1 VQDTGRRTT
10 RGTVATAFL
19 AMVATSVT
27 LSSFE
32 FVLVDMQLDL
42 GFSTDDANSL
52 AYMPAAASL
61 LIVFIAGSL
70 ADRWGPR
77 RLLVIASLLFTAGA
91 ALVGVA
97 PSTSWVIVGR
107 TLDGVGG
114 VTMAIIGLSVINST
128 VTEPAARARVFGIY
142 AAMTPAVFML
152 APPVSAL
159 IVESFGW
166 RAGVIP
172 WVVLGLGVLFATMR
186 FVPSQASVSR
196 GELFTPLLAG
206 LVLAGIALGVT
217 SLPTNRD
224 FSFVAAVV
232 AVGSLV
238 ILVIALRRMTA
249 PALDLT
255 WCRGRGMYVLLIAL
269 AVTSMPNLFFYTN
282 LMLQYR
288 YSVPLVFIALLL
300 IVPQAVA
307 VAGGLL
313 SGPVSAR
320 IGPERAAAGALA
332 VSAVMCLGT
341 LVVTPQSPI
350 WVPVLALTLSAA
362 PIAFVVGPMTD
373 TLLSRAP
380 SGSSGVASS
389 MRKATWTLGGVLG
402 GALIGALGFGAF
414 QRRLTEILEADGV
427 NFDEAVLLA
436 REIRDG
442 AVVDELAARLSDP
455 IAREAL
461 IAKGPALVEAQS
473 YSFAV
478 MGVIS
483 AAIYLLAALMMVLY
497 LHRRHTRI

>member
-1 VQDTGRRTT
+1 MA
-10 RGTVATAFL
+10 ATY
-19 AMVATSVT
+19 VT

-52 AYMPAAASL
+52 NYMPAAASL
-61 LIVFIAGSL
+61 LVVFVAGSL

-77 RLLVIASLLFTAGA
+77 RMLLIAATLFTAGA
-91 ALVGVA
+91 IMVGLA
-97 PSTSWVIVGR
+97 PSTTWVVMGR
-107 TLDGVGG
+107 ILDGVGG
-114 VTMAIIGLSVINST
+114 VTMAIVGLSVVNAT
-128 VTEPAARARVFGIY
+128 VTEPGQRARVFGIY
-142 AAMTPAVFML
+142 AAITPAVFML

-159 IVESFGW
+159 IVESAGW
-166 RAGVIP
+166 RAGVVP
-172 WVVLGLGVLFATMR
+172 WVILGCLLLLATWR
-186 FVPSQASVSR
+186 FVPARGSIGG
-196 GELFTPLLAG
+196 GELATPLLAG
-206 LVLAGIALGVT
+206 LVLAGVALGVT
-217 SLPTNRD
+217 SLPTSRD
-224 FSFVAAVV
+224 FAVV
-232 AVGSLV
+232 AGVIALVSLT
-238 ILVIALRRMTA
+238 ILVITLRRMTS
-249 PALDLT
+249 PTLDLG
-255 WCRGRGMYVLLIAL
+255 WCRGRGMIILLVAL

-288 YSVPLVFIALLL
+288 YSVPLVLIALLL
-300 IVPQAVA
+300 IVPQACA

-320 IGPERAAAGALA
+320 VGPQRAAAGALA
-332 VSAVMCLGT
+332 VSALASLGT
-341 LVVTPQSPI
+341 LIVTPEAPI

-362 PIAFVVGPMTD
+362 PIAFVVGPITD

-380 SGSSGVASS
+380 SGASGTASS

-402 GALIGALGFGAF
+402 GALVGAVGFGAF
-414 QRRLTEILEADGV
+414 QTRLTEILETEGV
-427 NFDEAVLLA
+427 DFAEAELLS

-461 IAKGPALVEAQS
+461 ISKGPALVEAQS

-483 AAIYLLAALMMVLY
+483 ATVYAVATVLMLLY
-497 LHRRHTRI
+497 IRRVRV

>member
-1 VQDTGRRTT
+1 MQDTGRKATT
-10 RGTVATAFL
+10 GTVATAFL
-19 AMVATSVT
+19 AMVAAYVT

-52 AYMPAAASL
+52 AYTPAAASL
-61 LIVFIAGSL
+61 LVVFIAGAL

-77 RLLVIASLLFTAGA
+77 RLLVIASLLFTMGA
-91 ALVGVA
+91 VLVGVA
-97 PSTSWVIVGR
+97 PSTTWVTVGR
-107 TLDGVGG
+107 TLDGIGG
-114 VTMAIIGLSVINST
+114 VTMAIVGLSVINST
-128 VTEPAARARVFGIY
+128 VKEPARRARVFGIY
-142 AAMTPAVFML
+142 AAVTPAVFMF

-172 WVVLGLGVLFATMR
+172 WVILGVCTLLATIA
-186 FVPSQASVSR
+186 FVPESVPGSG
-196 GELFTPLLAG
+196 GELVTPLLAG
-206 LVLAGIALGVT
+206 LVLAGIALGMT
-217 SLPTNRD
+217 SLPTSRD
-224 FSFVAAVV
+224 FAMASLAVAASSLAILAV
-232 AVGSLV
+232 AF
-238 ILVIALRRMTA
+238 RRMSA
-249 PALDLT
+249 PSLDLR

-300 IVPQAVA
+300 IVPQAFA

-332 VSAVMCLGT
+332 VSALMCLGT
-341 LVVTPQSPI
+341 LVVTAQSPI

-380 SGSSGVASS
+380 EGASGMASS

-402 GALIGALGFGAF
+402 GALIGALSFGAF
-414 QRRLTEILEADGV
+414 QTRLTEILEADGV
-427 NFDEAVLLA
+427 NFDEAILIS

-461 IAKGPALVEAQS
+461 VAKGPALVEAQS

-478 MGVIS
+478 MGLLS
-483 AAIYLLAALMMVLY
+483 AGIYLVAAVLMFIY
-497 LHRRHTRI
+497 LRRRPG

>member
-1 VQDTGRRTT
+1 MQDTGRKATT
-10 RGTVATAFL
+10 GTVATAFL
-19 AMVATSVT
+19 AMVAAYVT

-52 AYMPAAASL
+52 AYTPAAASL
-61 LIVFIAGSL
+61 LVVFIAGAL

-77 RLLVIASLLFTAGA
+77 RLLVIASLLFTMGA
-91 ALVGVA
+91 VLVGVA
-97 PSTSWVIVGR
+97 PSTTWVTVGR
-107 TLDGVGG
+107 TLDGIGG
-114 VTMAIIGLSVINST
+114 VTMAIVGLSVINST
-128 VTEPAARARVFGIY
+128 VKEPARRARVFGIY
-142 AAMTPAVFML
+142 AAVTPAVFMF

-159 IVESFGW
+159 IVESLGW

-172 WVVLGLGVLFATMR
+172 WVILGVCTLLATIA
-186 FVPSQASVSR
+186 FVPESVPGSG
-196 GELFTPLLAG
+196 GELVTPLLAG
-206 LVLAGIALGVT
+206 LVLAGIALGMT
-217 SLPTNRD
+217 SLPTSRD
-224 FSFVAAVV
+224 FAMASLAVAASSLAILAV
-232 AVGSLV
+232 AF
-238 ILVIALRRMTA
+238 RRMSA
-249 PALDLT
+249 PSLDLR

-300 IVPQAVA
+300 IVPQAFA

-332 VSAVMCLGT
+332 VSALMCLGT
-341 LVVTPQSPI
+341 LVVTAQSPI

-380 SGSSGVASS
+380 EGASGMASS

-402 GALIGALGFGAF
+402 GALIGALSFGAF
-414 QRRLTEILEADGV
+414 QTRLTEILEADGV
-427 NFDEAVLLA
+427 NFDEAILIS

-461 IAKGPALVEAQS
+461 VAKGPALVEAQS

-478 MGVIS
+478 MGLLS
-483 AAIYLLAALMMVLY
+483 AGIYLVAAVLMFIY
-497 LHRRHTRI
+497 LRRRPG